1 MNETLRVLASSFT
14 AAKNF
19 SVIRPPESTTQCADD
34 DRSPGTSHG
43 GNRVGERVSV
53 VEGNKLERFHVVDS
67 RAPLAIDHNLGLD
80 RIGDVTLLVGEVM
93 QVFLISG

>member
-1 MNETLRVLASSFT
+1 MWLPRS
-14 AAKNF
+14 
-19 SVIRPPESTTQCADD
+19 IRGHDFIKP
-34 DRSPGTSHG
+34 RG

-53 VEGNKLERFHVVDS
+53 VEGNKLERFNVVDS